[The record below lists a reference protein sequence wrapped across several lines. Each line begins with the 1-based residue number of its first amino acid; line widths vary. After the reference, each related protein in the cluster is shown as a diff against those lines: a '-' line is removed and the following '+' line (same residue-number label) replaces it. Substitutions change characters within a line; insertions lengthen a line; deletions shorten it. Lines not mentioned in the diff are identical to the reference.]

1 MSDDLP
7 AKRLARLYGV
17 NHFIVSQTNPIVLW
31 AVRDTKIENSGLLN
45 SLRQLGGRSIKEF
58 SKVGSSMA
66 RKYFKNSPRV
76 RRVSNIV
83 YSVINQ
89 EYTGDINII
98 PRYRFFDPR
107 KLLTELTPEELQF
120 FIAEGERATWPKIEM
135 IRASTTISRKLTE
148 VLANYEAE
156 ELGALSKSHHHLGAD
171 MPRSS
176 LRA

>member
-1 MSDDLP
+1 
-7 AKRLARLYGV
+7 
-17 NHFIVSQTNPIVLW
+17 
-31 AVRDTKIENSGLLN
+31 
-45 SLRQLGGRSIKEF
+45 
-58 SKVGSSMA
+58 

-76 RRVSNIV
+76 RRVTNIV

-107 KLLTELTPEELQF
+107 KLLTELTPDELQF

-135 IRASTTISRKLTE
+135 IRASTTISRKLAE
-148 VLANYEAE
+148 ILAAYEAE
-156 ELGALSKSHHHLGAD
+156 EINRLSTKSHHHLGAEL
-171 MPRSS
+171 PRNH